1 MSRHL
6 VLGATGQVGQAL
18 TETLVARGET
28 VFGTGYRHPS
38 DLTVDLGDTGAVRAV
53 LDSVSPDVVWVVG
66 AYTHV
71 DGCEA
76 DPERSARVNRDGP
89 RAAATWAAA
98 HGARLVFYSTDYVFD
113 GISGPYGEDDA
124 PHPLSVY
131 GMHKRAAETT
141 VLKRLPSRGLVIRTA
156 WVYSWEPEPKNF
168 MQRLALNLARGDT
181 ARIPDDQWGNPTYA
195 PDLAEASVDL
205 LERGLSGVVHVAG
218 ETIMTR
224 LAFARLI
231 AESFGLSPG
240 AVTGVPTA
248 TLGQAA
254 PRPLRAGLKVERCRQ
269 AIGRVPRGPDA
280 VLPLLAQAA
289 ALEP

>member
-18 TETLVARGET
+18 TGTLVARGET
-28 VFGTGYRHPS
+28 VVGTGYRRSS
-38 DLTVDLGDTGAVRAV
+38 DVTLDLGDAGALERV
-53 LDSVSPDVVWVVG
+53 LDDVSPDVVWVVG

-76 DPERSARVNRDGP
+76 DPERSARINRDGP
-89 RAAATWAAA
+89 RVAVAWAAA

-113 GISGPYGEDDA
+113 GISGPYSEDDA

-141 VLKRLPSRGLVIRTA
+141 VLKRLPTRGLVIRTA

-195 PDLAEASVDL
+195 PDLAEASVEL
-205 LERGLSGVVHVAG
+205 LEQGASGVMHVAG
-218 ETIMTR
+218 EAIMTR

-231 AESFGLSPG
+231 ADSFGLSTG

-248 TLGQAA
+248 SLGQAA
-254 PRPLRAGLKVERCRQ
+254 PRPLRAGLKVDRCRQ
-269 AIGRVPRGPDA
+269 AIGRVPRSPEA
-280 VLPLLAQAA
+280 VLPLLARAV